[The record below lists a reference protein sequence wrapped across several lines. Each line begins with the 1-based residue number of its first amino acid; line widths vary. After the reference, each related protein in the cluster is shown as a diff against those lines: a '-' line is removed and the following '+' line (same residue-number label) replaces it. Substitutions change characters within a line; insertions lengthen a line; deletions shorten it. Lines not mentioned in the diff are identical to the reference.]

1 MLNFTDMSRRAE
13 TLHDMQVIN
22 TNRAEISEG
31 INRITTEI
39 NTSAPDR
46 AAKIAAVQKLKDDSL
61 KLMQAVVGPPYFSK
75 ANEQRLGT
83 IEEAY
88 ANILPIVQRH
98 IDSLKNSSAPVR
110 DTANYAALVERLD
123 NLVDAYNIRANQ
135 RWDELI
141 ETSNNQ
147 YYRNISITIAGFA
160 LLLVFGLIIWRWV
173 NSALFR
179 RLELAC
185 EHCRIISHG
194 NLVTPID
201 IGQRDEIGTVLS
213 ELSDVQTS
221 LTAIVSEV
229 RTSAETIYSSAQEI
243 SSGSNDLSSRTEEQA
258 SALQQTAAS
267 MEQLKITVKHNA
279 ENAHHANQLAIKAR
293 NTASEGGTA
302 VHSVV
307 ETMQEIATSSR
318 RIADIN
324 RVIDGIAHQTNI
336 LALNAAVEAARAGE
350 QGRGFA
356 VVAGEV
362 RNLAKRSADAA
373 KEIHSL
379 IESSMQKVVLGSS
392 QANEAGKT
400 MQEIVQSVNKVSEI
414 IGEITLA
421 SDEQSIGISQISEA
435 VNEMDQVTQQN
446 AALVEQ
452 SAGAAQSLQE
462 QAHSLNTAM
471 SIFTICNAAV
481 SPKNGFA
488 GMGKVAIPA
497 LSANRGGSL
506 KIENNNK
513 DAWERF

>member
-1 MLNFTDMSRRAE
+1 MSRRAE
-13 TLHDMQVIN
+13 GSYDLQLIN
-22 TNRAEISEG
+22 TKRAQISAELYL
-31 INRITTEI
+31 ITTPGIATAQER
-39 NTSAPDR
+39 TASL
-46 AAKIAAVQKLKDDSL
+46 AKVQTLIDESI
-61 KLMQAVVGPPYFSK
+61 KLMRGVVAPPYFSP
-75 ANEQRLGT
+75 AYERRLKDL
-83 IEEAY
+83 ELAY
-88 ANILPIVQRH
+88 ANLIPLVQGN
-98 IDSLKNSSAPVR
+98 IEFLKNNNVR
-110 DTANYAALVERLD
+110 NSNNGNLTAAIERFDKLMA
-123 NLVDAYNIRANQ
+123 AYNARAEE
-135 RWDELI
+135 RWGQLI
-141 ETSNNQ
+141 KISNDQ
-147 YYRNISITIAGFA
+147 YFRNLTISIAAFV
-160 LLLVFGLIIWRWV
+160 LLFLFGYITWRWV
-173 NSALFR
+173 NSALFV

-201 IGQRDEIGTVLS
+201 IGHRDEIGTVLS

-221 LTAIVSEV
+221 LSAIVSEV
-229 RTSAETIYSSAQEI
+229 RNSAETIYSSAQEI

-293 NTASEGGTA
+293 QTASEGGDA

-307 ETMQEIATSSR
+307 KTMQEIATSSR

-373 KEIHSL
+373 KEIHTL
-379 IESSMQKVVLGSS
+379 IESSVQKVVLGSS
-392 QANEAGKT
+392 QADDAGKT
-400 MQEIVQSVNKVSEI
+400 MQEIVQSVSKVSEI

-452 SAGAAQSLQE
+452 SACAAQSLQE
-462 QAHSLNTAM
+462 QAHTLNTAM
-471 SIFTICNAAV
+471 SIFTINNVSA

-488 GMGKVAIPA
+488 GMAKVPMTS
-497 LSANRGGSL
+497 LSANRGGNL
-506 KIENNNK
+506 RLEDNNK